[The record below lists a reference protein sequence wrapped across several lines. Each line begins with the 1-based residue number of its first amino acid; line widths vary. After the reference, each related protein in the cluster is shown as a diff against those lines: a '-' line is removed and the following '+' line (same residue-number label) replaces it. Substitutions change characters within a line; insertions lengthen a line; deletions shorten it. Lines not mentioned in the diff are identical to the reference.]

1 MQVLSQIFSKEAAMA
16 YHKELEVW
24 LNYCHTKIMVKMQ
37 KQSEVPGMT
46 AADKKLA
53 NSNMM
58 DWLIK

>member
-1 MQVLSQIFSKEAAMA
+1 MLSQIFSKEAATA

-24 LNYCHTKIMVKMQ
+24 LNYCSAKWMVKMQ
-37 KQSEVPGMT
+37 KQSEVSGMT

-58 DWLIK
+58 TWLIQ